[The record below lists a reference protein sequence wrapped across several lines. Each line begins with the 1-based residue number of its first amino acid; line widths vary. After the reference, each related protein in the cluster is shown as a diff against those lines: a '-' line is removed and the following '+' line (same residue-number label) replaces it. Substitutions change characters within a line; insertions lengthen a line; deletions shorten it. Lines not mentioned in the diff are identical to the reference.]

1 MQGIG
6 PTDREGMRKFSL
18 NIRSPEVIWD
28 RVNAFTATAR
38 VRSENRCLVK
48 RVVISISCV
57 IDFGLW
63 FFGVW
68 VAVHDPMEGVWSMP
82 VTGHRLLNRRVK
94 P

>member
-18 NIRSPEVIWD
+18 NIRNPEVIWD

-38 VRSENRCLVK
+38 VRSENRYLVK
-48 RVVISISCV
+48 RVVIFISCV

-68 VAVHDPMEGVWSMP
+68 VAVYDPMEGVGSMP
-82 VTGHRLLNRRVK
+82 VMGHHLLNRRVK